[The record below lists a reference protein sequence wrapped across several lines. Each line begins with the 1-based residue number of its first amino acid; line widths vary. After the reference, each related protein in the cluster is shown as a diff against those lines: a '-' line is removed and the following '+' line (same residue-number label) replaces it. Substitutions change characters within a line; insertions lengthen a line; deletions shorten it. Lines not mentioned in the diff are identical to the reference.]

1 MQNVQSPLDLQ
12 TVTELLNQITGVS
25 LVSIKAYTTLG
36 TNEVQNQLVNVG
48 RSYGKAKQD
57 DLNWLISQDYSN
69 CATTFQ
75 ARNELI
81 RSLQIGFAVGTGET
95 VQICTD
101 IVNEFLKKHKVEI
114 SCTEKDVQTFINR
127 SKGQTDSEILN
138 NGLKYNYTKG
148 FYYVFGYQMKDKT
161 VLVSG
166 EQKTD
171 TRGTVTKAK
180 DWLRSFMKSTKYR
193 TFVIDNI
200 YSLSAMGET
209 LTVNE
214 PPTE

>member
-57 DLNWLISQDYSN
+57 DLNWLISQDYSS

-95 VQICTD
+95 PLICAD
-101 IVNEFLKKHKVEI
+101 IVNKFLTENKVEI
-114 SCTEKDVQTFINR
+114 TCTEKDVQTFINR
-127 SKGQTDSEILN
+127 SKGQTDAYEVLN
-138 NGLKYNYTKG
+138 NGLKFNYTKG
-148 FYYVFGYQMKDKT
+148 YFYVFGYQMKDKT
-161 VLVSG
+161 VLVQG
-166 EQKTD
+166 EQKLD

-180 DWLRSFMKSTKYR
+180 DWLRTFMKSTKYR

-200 YSLSAMGET
+200 FSLSAMGET
-209 LTVNE
+209 LTINE
-214 PPTE
+214 

>member
-36 TNEVQNQLVNVG
+36 TNEVQNQIVNVG

-57 DLNWLISQDYSN
+57 DLNWLLSQDYS
-69 CATTFQ
+69 CCTTTLQ

-95 VQICTD
+95 AQICAD
-101 IVNEFLKKHKVEI
+101 IVKEFLAENKVEI
-114 SCTEKDVQTFINR
+114 TCTEKDVQTFINR
-127 SKGQTDSEILN
+127 SKGQTDAYEILN

-148 FYYVFGYQMKDKT
+148 YFYVFGYQMKDKT

-166 EQKTD
+166 EQKLD
-171 TRGTVTKAK
+171 TRGSVTKAK
-180 DWLRSFMKSTKYR
+180 DWLRTFMKSTKYR

-209 LTVNE
+209 LTINE
-214 PPTE
+214 

>member
-1 MQNVQSPLDLQ
+1 MQTLKSPLDLQ

-57 DLNWLISQDYSN
+57 DLQWLLSQDYS
-69 CATTFQ
+69 CCKTTLQ

-95 VQICTD
+95 VQICN

-114 SCTEKDVQTFINR
+114 PCTEKDVQTFINR
-127 SKGQTDSEILN
+127 SKGQTDSYEVLN

-161 VLVSG
+161 VVSG

-180 DWLRSFMKSTKYR
+180 DWLRTFMKSTKYR

-200 YSLSAMGET
+200 FSLSAMGESF
-209 LTVNE
+209 NAA
-214 PPTE
+214 